1 MPTAEDLDALLERA
15 QHQFDAGD
23 PSAAADLLESA
34 AAVARSLAESRV
46 ISPVQR
52 VRVMFGQARVLSAA
66 GETYAAA
73 GVALEA
79 DSLVAELP
87 CPSDDLTED
96 ERTQFAFWAAR
107 HLAEDDRGEAAWQAA
122 TVALALID
130 GQLPDDPVRLLRMRA
145 SLLSALS
152 LLTPESDD
160 ELDAA
165 ETDEEE
171 PGRLTAARARRQLV
185 ETLRELASRQR
196 DDVDVV
202 HNLSEALRALAPQ
215 VAEEATAERRR
226 RVWNDEDT
234 TDLDVWPTPAVT
246 MAHEA
251 VDLLL
256 PLADAEPS
264 HWIAQ
269 IARPLATLAVLADD
283 EGREYEAIDLIERL
297 AARWG
302 EPWGD
307 RLEVMV
313 HTWEWLDAPTFAR
326 EEDALACYEELLDE
340 GNDVAIEA
348 VLAAVSGAVP
358 SRLRSIRAAARE
370 LGVAEA
376 YEQRAADPVAF
387 LLTYGGQ

>member
-23 PSAAADLLESA
+23 PSAAADLLDSA
-34 AAVARSLAESRV
+34 ATVVRSLVESGA
-46 ISPVQR
+46 IGPVLL
-52 VRVMFGQARVLSAA
+52 VRVMFGQARALSAA

-73 GVALEA
+73 GVALKA
-79 DSLVAELP
+79 DALVAELP
-87 CPSDDLTED
+87 CPSDDLTEA

-130 GQLPDDPVRLLRMRA
+130 GQLADDPVRLLRMRA
-145 SLLSALS
+145 SLLGALTQ
-152 LLTPESDD
+152 LTSDSGD

-165 ETDEEE
+165 ETGQEE
-171 PGRLTAARARRQLV
+171 PGRLTAAGARRQLV
-185 ETLRELASRQR
+185 ETLRELVSRQP
-196 DDVDVV
+196 DEVDVV
-202 HNLSEALRALAPQ
+202 HNLSEALRTLAPQ
-215 VAEEATAERRR
+215 VAEETTAARRR

-234 TDLDVWPTPAVT
+234 TDLDVWPTSAVT

-256 PLADAEPS
+256 PLADAEPND
-264 HWIAQ
+264 WIVQ

-283 EGREYEAIDLIERL
+283 EGREYEAVDLIERL

-340 GNDVAIEA
+340 ASDPAVEA
-348 VLAAVSGAVP
+348 VLATVSGAVP

-370 LGVAEA
+370 LGVAGA
-376 YEQRAADPVAF
+376 YEKRAADPVAF